1 MYQLR
6 IVKSALK
13 EMEELPIK
21 VNREIGKEIE
31 ALADNPRPN
40 GCKKLKAE
48 KEYLWR
54 IRVGNYRVIYSIED
68 VIKIIEI
75 RKVGHRK
82 EIYK

>member
-1 MYQLR
+1 MEFGKENFEKQKQNLMYQLR

-48 KEYLWR
+48 KNICGEL
-54 IRVGNYRVIYSIED
+54 ELE
-68 VIKIIEI
+68 IIELFI
-75 RKVGHRK
+75 RLKM
-82 EIYK
+82 